1 MQKPAFGK
9 LAHDTYDTAR
19 TAAILNSIF
28 LSVGS
33 KLAEA
38 RHLAAQFVNIF
49 HFELHTGL
57 LCNSKQMEYRICR
70 TAHGYV
76 KSHGI
81 EESLSG
87 SNAAW
92 QDARVAL
99 AIIFHGIL
107 HNLSG
112 SILQQLHTVLVCGK
126 YRSVSRQRETDSL
139 GKRVHRIGRKHTR
152 TASAARTRAFLNLC
166 KFLITHTLIGSLDHC
181 NYQIKILIL
190 PCTLFHRT
198 TRNEHCRYI
207 QSHGCHE
214 HTRSN
219 LVTVGYTHKRINLMR
234 VAHILHTISNYVT

>member
-1 MQKPAFGK
+1 MQKPALGQ
-9 LAHDTYDTAR
+9 LTHDTDDT
-19 TAAILNSIF
+19 TCTTTVLDSIF

-33 KLAEA
+33 KFAKA
-38 RHLAAQFVNIF
+38 WHFTAQFIDIL

-57 LCNSKQMEYRICR
+57 LRNSKQMKYRICR
-70 TAHGYV
+70 TTHGNI

-81 EESLSG
+81 EESLSC
-87 SNAAW
+87 SDITR
-92 QDARVAL
+92 QDTCVAL

-107 HNLSG
+107 HYLSG

-126 YRSVSRQRETDSL
+126 YRSVTRQREAYSL
-139 GKRVHRIGRKHTR
+139 SKRVHRIGRKHTR

-181 NYQIKILIL
+181 NHKIKILIL
-190 PCTLFHRT
+190 PCTLFHRA

-219 LVTVGYTHKRINLMR
+219 LVAV
-234 VAHILHTISNYVT
+234 